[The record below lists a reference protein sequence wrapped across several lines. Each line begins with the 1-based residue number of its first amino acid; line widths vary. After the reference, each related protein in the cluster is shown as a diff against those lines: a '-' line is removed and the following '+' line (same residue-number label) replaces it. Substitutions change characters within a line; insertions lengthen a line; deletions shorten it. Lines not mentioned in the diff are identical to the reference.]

1 MAELKCEFP
10 EGCMLDLWA
19 KVIKAK
25 YVERQVK
32 VLDTMFCASDEQLRQ
47 NIYCD
52 DIKVKVIQAYEE
64 PGMNKRIFIE
74 LKIL

>member
-10 EGCMLDLWA
+10 EGCMLDLY

-32 VLDTMFCASDEQLRQ
+32 VLDTMFCVPDEQVGGK
-47 NIYCD
+47 ISTVD

-64 PGMNKRIFIE
+64 
-74 LKIL
+74 LV